1 MSYALELSKVSK
13 RFRTRK
19 VETLALDQIDLSVER
34 GKFLSIV
41 GSSGSGKSTLV
52 AIMGLLEN
60 PSEGSVVFFGETVTR
75 AGSGR
80 LADLRRNHIGFVF
93 QSFQLISDM
102 SVVENVMAGLDGIE
116 RSKRLRRARALET
129 LDALGIAHRADHL
142 PSQLSGGQ
150 QQRAAVARAM
160 VRKPLLLICDEPTG
174 NLDPESA
181 DIVMAHIE
189 AFRDAGATVVLV
201 THDPAIARR
210 ADRIV
215 TLEHGQLQPGPVAS
229 P

>member
-19 VETLALDQIDLSVER
+19 VETLALDQIDLSVPR
-34 GKFLSIV
+34 GEFLSIV

-60 PSEGSVVFFGETVTR
+60 PSEGSVVFFDEPVAR

-80 LADLRRNHIGFVF
+80 LADLRRNHIGFVL
-93 QSFQLISDM
+93 QSFHLISDM
-102 SVVENVMAGLDGIE
+102 SVVENVMTGLDGIE
-116 RSKRLRRARALET
+116 RSKRLRRTRAMEA
-129 LDALGIAHRADHL
+129 LDALGIGHRAYHL
-142 PSQLSGGQ
+142 PAQLSGGQ

-174 NLDPESA
+174 NLDQESA

-189 AFRDAGATVVLV
+189 AFRDAGTTVVLV

-215 TLEHGQLQPGPVAS
+215 TLEHGQLQPRPVAS
-229 P
+229 S

>member
-19 VETLALDQIDLSVER
+19 VETLALDQIDLSVPR
-34 GKFLSIV
+34 GEFLSIV

-60 PSEGSVVFFGETVTR
+60 PSEGSVVFFDEPVAR

-80 LADLRRNHIGFVF
+80 LADLRRNHIGFVL
-93 QSFQLISDM
+93 QSFHLISDM
-102 SVVENVMAGLDGIE
+102 SVVENVMTGLDGIE
-116 RSKRLRRARALET
+116 RAKRLRRTRAMET
-129 LDALGIAHRADHL
+129 LVALGIGHRADHL
-142 PSQLSGGQ
+142 PAQLSGGQ

-174 NLDPESA
+174 NLDQESA

-189 AFRDAGATVVLV
+189 AFRDAGTTVVLV
-201 THDPAIARR
+201 THDSAIARR
-210 ADRIV
+210 ADRND
-215 TLEHGQLQPGPVAS
+215 TLEHGQLQPRPVGS
-229 P
+229 S

>member
-1 MSYALELSKVSK
+1 M
-13 RFRTRK
+13 
-19 VETLALDQIDLSVER
+19 
-34 GKFLSIV
+34 
-41 GSSGSGKSTLV
+41 
-52 AIMGLLEN
+52 
-60 PSEGSVVFFGETVTR
+60 VFFGETVTR

-160 VRKPLLLICDEPTG
+160 VRQPLLLICDEPTG

-229 P
+229 S